1 VTSPRTRD
9 VDVSLDGP
17 SGGDSVLLVDDRL
30 DNLVALRAVLE
41 PLGVPV
47 TTASSGD
54 EALRR
59 LLAEEFALILLD
71 VQMPGM
77 DGFSTAAMI
86 KQHPRTAD
94 VPIIFLTAFDERL
107 DDADVGYSSGAV
119 DYLTKPVDPHILRS
133 KVRVFLDL
141 RRKSNLLER
150 QTRQLEAHIDEL
162 KRSRAALADAQRL
175 AHLGSWV
182 LDPSTGRVRGSE
194 QLHHVLDQP
203 GDEPL
208 PPASELFGR
217 IDLTTGPPLL
227 ARLLGAAGH
236 VSAEGSLA
244 LRNGRTRHVV
254 VHAEPST
261 DDGTTARAI
270 VGTIQDVTEQRE
282 AAEALERANRA
293 LEHERDLVHLLQQ
306 AVAPAEV
313 PELAELDIATSYRP
327 AGAGLVGGDWY
338 DVLPL
343 PDGTVLLVIGDVAG
357 HGLPAAAAMS
367 QIRTALRVVLLRQRS
382 PGAII
387 ADVNRFVLG
396 SDIGTFATMAVVRLD
411 PGTGACTIAA
421 AGHVPPV
428 VLGDGVHVVD
438 VVPGTPLGSGLGSG
452 FAETGFVLEPGQ
464 SLLLYT
470 DGLVE
475 RRGEVIDAG
484 IVRLCKALDR
494 AMPTSA
500 ALADHVIQ
508 ELCADL
514 GNSDDIALLV
524 ARRHEPSMR
533 LRFTSPAQTSRLGHV
548 RLTVGRWL
556 GSMGADQEQIDDVVL
571 AVGELATNV
580 CLHAYPP
587 FVAGVLHL
595 EAEVEADDLRVVVRD
610 EGRWRD
616 QPSPGGGRGLPLL
629 TAMGIE
635 LEHERTE
642 QGTTA
647 TMTTTLRR
655 ASEPGRG

>member
-1 VTSPRTRD
+1 VSRSGIRD
-9 VDVSLDGP
+9 PD
-17 SGGDSVLLVDDRL
+17 GGDAESVLLVDDRL

-54 EALRR
+54 EALRQ
-59 LLAEEFALILLD
+59 LLADDFALILLD

-119 DYLTKPVDPHILRS
+119 DYLTKPIDPHILRS

-141 RRKSNLLER
+141 HRKSNLLAR
-150 QTRQLEAHIDEL
+150 QTRQLEAHIEEL

-182 LDPSTGRVRGSE
+182 LDPSTGRVRGTE
-194 QLHHVLDQP
+194 QLHHVLDQHV
-203 GDEPL
+203 DEPL
-208 PPASELFGR
+208 PLAPELFGR
-217 IDLTTGPPLL
+217 IRLASGPPLL
-227 ARLLGAAGH
+227 DRLLAAADH
-236 VSAEGSLA
+236 VSAEGRLA

-254 VHAEPST
+254 VHAEPT
-261 DDGTTARAI
+261 PDDVTPRAV

-282 AAEALERANRA
+282 AAAALDRANRA
-293 LEHERDLVHLLQQ
+293 LEHERDLVQLLQR
-306 AVAPAEV
+306 AVAPAEI

-367 QIRTALRVVLLRQRS
+367 QIRTALRVVLLRERS
-382 PGAII
+382 PSAIV
-387 ADVNRFVLG
+387 ANVNRFVLG

-411 PGTGACTIAA
+411 PGTGVCTMAA

-428 VLGDGVHVVD
+428 LLGDTVEVVAIE
-438 VVPGTPLGSGLGSG
+438 PGPPLGSGLGSSYV
-452 FAETGFVLEPGQ
+452 ETTFVLGSGR

-475 RRGEVIDAG
+475 RRGEVIDEG
-484 IVRLCKALDR
+484 IVRLCAAL
-494 AMPTSA
+494 ALPLPSSA
-500 ALADHVIQ
+500 ALAEHVIH

-524 ARRHEPSMR
+524 ARRLEPSTQ
-533 LRFTSPAQTSRLGHV
+533 LRFTSRAQTSRLGQV
-548 RLTVGRWL
+548 RMTVGRWL
-556 GSMGADQEQIDDVVL
+556 GSLGAEQDQIDDLVL

-587 FVAGVLHL
+587 FVAGLLHL
-595 EAEVEADDLRVVVRD
+595 EAELEADHLRVVVRD
-610 EGRWRD
+610 EGRWRAE
-616 QPSPGGGRGLPLL
+616 PSPGGGRGLPLL
-629 TAMGIE
+629 VALGID
-635 LEHERTE
+635 LEHDRTDE
-642 QGTTA
+642 GTTA

-655 ASEPGRG
+655 MSVTHDG

>member
-1 VTSPRTRD
+1 VTRSGIRE
-9 VDVSLDGP
+9 LDGAD
-17 SGGDSVLLVDDRL
+17 GESVLLVDDRL

-47 TTASSGD
+47 ITASSGD

-141 RRKSNLLER
+141 HRKSNLLAR

-182 LDPSTGRVRGSE
+182 LDPATGRVRGTE
-194 QLHHVLDQP
+194 QLHHVLDQHV
-203 GDEPL
+203 DEPL
-208 PPASELFGR
+208 PLAPALFGR
-217 IDLTTGPPLL
+217 IQVTSGPPLL
-227 ARLLGAAGH
+227 DRLLGAVDH
-236 VSAEGSLA
+236 VSAEGRLA

-254 VHAEPST
+254 VHAEPT
-261 DDGTTARAI
+261 PDDDGTPRAV
-270 VGTIQDVTEQRE
+270 VGTIQDVTEQRA

-293 LEHERDLVHLLQQ
+293 LEHERDLVQLLQR

-367 QIRTALRVVLLRQRS
+367 QIRTALRVVLLRERS
-382 PGAII
+382 PGAIV

-411 PGTGACTIAA
+411 PGTGACTMAA
-421 AGHVPPV
+421 AGHVPPIL
-428 VLGDGVHVVD
+428 LGDTVEVVD
-438 VVPGTPLGSGLGSG
+438 LVPGPPLGSGLGSRYV
-452 FAETGFVLEPGQ
+452 ETAFGLGPGQ

-475 RRGEVIDAG
+475 RRGEVIDDG
-484 IVRLCKALDR
+484 IVRLCKALDLP
-494 AMPTSA
+494 MPSSA

-524 ARRHEPSMR
+524 ARRHEPSSR
-533 LRFTSPAQTSRLGHV
+533 LRFTSRAQTSRLGQV

-556 GSMGADQEQIDDVVL
+556 GSLGAEQEQIDDVVL

-587 FVAGVLHL
+587 FVAGLLHL
-595 EAEVEADDLRVVVRD
+595 EAELDVDHLRVVVRD
-610 EGRWRD
+610 EGRWRAE
-616 QPSPGGGRGLPLL
+616 PSPGGGRGLPLL
-629 TAMGIE
+629 AAMGFE
-635 LEHERTE
+635 LEHDHTDE
-642 QGTTA
+642 GTTA

-655 ASEPGRG
+655 PSVPTDG